1 MFIDISN
8 MKQVLLYKPNQFFFH
23 LPHRLQYFLQ
33 FTEAQEENPLQT
45 SCPYLSQFD
54 SWLTQGGGVAGV
66 LPFYSEELIYIY
78 YSSTTDQAYFP
89 PKC

>member
-1 MFIDISN
+1 MFIHISN

-66 LPFYSEELIYIY
+66 LPFYSEELIYIL
-78 YSSTTDQAYFP
+78 
-89 PKC
+89 